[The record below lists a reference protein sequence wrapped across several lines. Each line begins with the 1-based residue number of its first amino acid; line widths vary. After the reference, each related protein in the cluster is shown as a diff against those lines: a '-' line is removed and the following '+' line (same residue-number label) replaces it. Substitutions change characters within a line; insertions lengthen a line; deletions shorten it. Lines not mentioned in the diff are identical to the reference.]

1 MTTTLS
7 FGAVPG
13 LTGEEQR
20 QLTELTEAYNYH
32 QSRNATKDKYYEGHV
47 TLQDV
52 NLGIALPK
60 GLSKLEMGCN
70 WGQKAVDAL
79 ASRSMFDG
87 FVSNGGA
94 LDGLQKLVADNRL
107 IDAYA
112 KACRDQLKYG
122 CVFATLSADTDIGC
136 RIRFHSPATASALW
150 NGEKGR
156 IDCGFAIIDTVQDE
170 HQKDSWRPALVNFY
184 TDTAVI
190 VLRSSGSSWAAE
202 RKPHRMGRPLME
214 PLIWNATS
222 NKPFGRSRLKRAIRS
237 LIDDYVRT
245 VANATIALEFD
256 TTPQKYILGVTDE
269 QYDAITSDKFKQY
282 VGALIAAT
290 SNPETGENPVF
301 GQLAQG
307 SLQPHVEKMRM
318 TATQFAAATGLTVTD
333 VGVVND
339 ANPTSSDAI
348 LAQSQTLVLMA
359 QQLNTG
365 NGDALH
371 TIACMAQAIARN
383 VSLTDLTE
391 DERGVM
397 AHFKNPAMPSVA
409 VTADAAIKIAT
420 ARQEFAST
428 DTFLEMIGFDQAD
441 IRRIRAQ
448 EQRARGQQ
456 VLLEVENSE
465 DSKETKTDN
474 WKSNKIVYLIS
485 GAPGSGKTT
494 YVQQHRQPGDLI
506 IDMDTIASALT
517 GDDSAHPDYGTVLDV
532 AIAVRN
538 AVYNIIER
546 GAGNW
551 NRAFVITSSGNKETI
566 DALAKQLHATVHYME
581 TPKEECK
588 RRIAADKTRKN
599 KETLYNLIDK
609 WFENQE

>member
-1 MTTTLS
+1 MTTTFS
-7 FGAVPG
+7 FGTVPG

-47 TLQDV
+47 SLQDV

-60 GLSKLEMGCN
+60 GLSKLEVGCN

-107 IDAYA
+107 IAAYA

-150 NGEKGR
+150 SGEKGR
-156 IDCGFAIIDTVQDE
+156 IDCGLAIIDTVQDE

-184 TDTAVI
+184 TDTDVI
-190 VLRSSGSSWAAE
+190 VLSSNGSSWTAE
-202 RKPHRMGRPLME
+202 RTSHRMGRPLME

-237 LIDDYVRT
+237 LIDDYVRA

-318 TATQFAAATGLTVTD
+318 TATQFAAATGLTVMD

-383 VSLTDLTE
+383 VSLTELTE

-448 EQRARGQQ
+448 EQRARGQA
-456 VLLEVENSE
+456 LLMEMDDADNDTDVE
-465 DSKETKTDN
+465 
-474 WKSNKIVYLIS
+474 
-485 GAPGSGKTT
+485 
-494 YVQQHRQPGDLI
+494 
-506 IDMDTIASALT
+506 
-517 GDDSAHPDYGTVLDV
+517 
-532 AIAVRN
+532 
-538 AVYNIIER
+538 
-546 GAGNW
+546 
-551 NRAFVITSSGNKETI
+551 
-566 DALAKQLHATVHYME
+566 
-581 TPKEECK
+581 
-588 RRIAADKTRKN
+588 
-599 KETLYNLIDK
+599 
-609 WFENQE
+609 